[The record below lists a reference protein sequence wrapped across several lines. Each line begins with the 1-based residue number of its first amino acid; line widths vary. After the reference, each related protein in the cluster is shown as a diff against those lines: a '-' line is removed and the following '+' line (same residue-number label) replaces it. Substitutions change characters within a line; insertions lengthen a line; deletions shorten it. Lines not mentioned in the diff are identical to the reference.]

1 MTVPSEGTSLPRPS
15 APPAGQTV
23 PPSGEDPASPPA
35 PPGGGKTTV
44 ENWIAAV
51 GAELGLDPADVPVR
65 AVLDLARVAAHQVER
80 PAAPLTAFMLGLA
93 VGRGGDLADA
103 TARIERLADGWP
115 TGPDG
120 P

>member
-1 MTVPSEGTSLPRPS
+1 MSTADR
-15 APPAGQTV
+15 
-23 PPSGEDPASPPA
+23 
-35 PPGGGKTTV
+35 
-44 ENWIAAV
+44 WIAAV

-80 PAAPLTAFMLGLA
+80 PAAPLSAFMLGLA

-103 TARIERLADGWP
+103 AGRIERLADGWQP
-115 TGPDG
+115 EPDQ